1 MSQTDDLLAHNRR
14 YAQTYQGDVLPTAP
28 KRRTAV
34 VACMDSRLDLFQI
47 LGLRDGEVHLIRNAG
62 AIATDDVLRSLTI
75 SQRKLNTEEI
85 ILIAHDRC
93 GQVTY
98 RSEELA
104 AQIEAETGASL
115 PFDLL
120 AFDDVDQSVRAS
132 VQRIRE
138 SSFLPAADKVRGF
151 VFEHKTGLLREVR

>member
-1 MSQTDDLLAHNRR
+1 MSQTDEFLENNRR
-14 YAQTYQGDVLPTAP
+14 YAQTYEGDVLPTAP
-28 KRRTAV
+28 QRRTAV
-34 VACMDSRLDLFQI
+34 VACMDSRLDLFRI

-75 SQRKLNTEEI
+75 SQRKMKTEEI

-104 AQIEAETGASL
+104 AEIASETGAPP

-120 AFDDVDQSVRAS
+120 AFDDVDDSVRTS
-132 VQRIRE
+132 LRRIRE
-138 SSFLPAADKVRGF
+138 ASFLPENTKARGF
-151 VFEHKTGLLREVR
+151 VFEHATGLLREVR

>member
-1 MSQTDDLLAHNRR
+1 MSHTDDLLDNNLR
-14 YAQTYQGDVLPTAP
+14 YAQTYEGDVLPTAP
-28 KRRTAV
+28 KRQTAV
-34 VACMDSRLDLFQI
+34 VACMDSRLDLFRI

-104 AQIEAETGASL
+104 AEIESETGSPP

-120 AFDDVDQSVRAS
+120 AFEDVDESVRSS
-132 VQRIRE
+132 VRRIRE
-138 SSFLPAADKVRGF
+138 ASFLPENNKVRGF
-151 VFEHKTGLLREVR
+151 VFEHATGLLREVR